1 MYHLSK
7 RFTVPFLVLG
17 LLLAASLA
25 CGSGTVSPTAEQAQ
39 APTTTVSEATE
50 SLESTNTPEPTPV
63 PPTPTPQ
70 PIGMNRGNPFPRS
83 EVVSAPNWDT
93 QVLEVVRGDEAW
105 QAIQAA
111 NQFNEPA
118 PEGMEYLLV
127 KLHVK
132 STYADS
138 DEHSISGSD
147 FKVTGDRLIEYFTAS
162 VVEPDP
168 QLDAQLFAGGETEGW
183 SSYLIGQGESNLI
196 LIVDELL
203 SFDENRLRFIALD
216 DGASISVAPELSDI
230 EPTDL
235 GKERGS
241 PAPFGEAVTT
251 EDWQVTLLEVVRG
264 DEAWTMVQEANRFND
279 PPEEGMEY
287 IAVKVHVRYIS
298 TVDES
303 AQMDGSYFKTT
314 GSASVLY
321 DWPSVVEPSPEL
333 SITLFPGGEY
343 EGWVILQAAQ
353 DETDL
358 IAVFEPLLDF
368 SGKNKRFLSLEP

>member
-25 CGSGTVSPTAEQAQ
+25 CGSETASPTAEQAQ
-39 APTTTVSEATE
+39 APATTASEATE
-50 SLESTNTPEPTPV
+50 SLEPTNTPEPTPV

-70 PIGMNRGNPFPRS
+70 PIGMSRSNPFPRS
-83 EVVSAPNWDT
+83 EVVSAPNWDV
-93 QVLEVVRGDEAW
+93 QVLEIVRGDEAW

-168 QLDAQLFAGGETEGW
+168 QLDAQLFTEGETEGW
-183 SSYLIGQGESNLI
+183 SSYLIGQGEGNLI
-196 LIVDELL
+196 PHH
-203 SFDENRLRFIALD
+203 SRNRKALC
-216 DGASISVAPELSDI
+216 
-230 EPTDL
+230 
-235 GKERGS
+235 
-241 PAPFGEAVTT
+241 
-251 EDWQVTLLEVVRG
+251 
-264 DEAWTMVQEANRFND
+264 
-279 PPEEGMEY
+279 
-287 IAVKVHVRYIS
+287 
-298 TVDES
+298 
-303 AQMDGSYFKTT
+303 
-314 GSASVLY
+314 
-321 DWPSVVEPSPEL
+321 
-333 SITLFPGGEY
+333 
-343 EGWVILQAAQ
+343 
-353 DETDL
+353 
-358 IAVFEPLLDF
+358 
-368 SGKNKRFLSLEP
+368 

>member
-7 RFTVPFLVLG
+7 RFAVPFLVLG

-25 CGSGTVSPTAEQAQ
+25 CGSETVSPTAEQAQ
-39 APTTTVSEATE
+39 APPTTASEATE
-50 SLESTNTPEPTPV
+50 SLEPANTPEPTSV

-70 PIGMNRGNPFPRS
+70 PIGMNRSNPFPRS
-83 EVVSAPNWDT
+83 EVVSAPNWDA

-138 DEHSISGSD
+138 DEHLISGSD

-168 QLDAQLFAGGETEGW
+168 QLDAQLFTGGETEGW
-183 SSYLIGQGESNLI
+183 SPYLIGQGEGNLI
-196 LIVDELL
+196 LIVDELM

-216 DGASISVAPELSDI
+216 EGASISVAPELGDI
-230 EPTDL
+230 RPTDL
-235 GKERGS
+235 GKERGN
-241 PAPFGEAVTT
+241 PAPLGETVTT
-251 EDWQVTLLEVVRG
+251 EDWEVTILEVVRG
-264 DEAWTMVQEANRFND
+264 DDAWTMVQEANQFND

-303 AQMDGSYFKTT
+303 TQIDDSYFKTT

-321 DWPSVVEPSPEL
+321 DWPSVVDPSPEL
-333 SITLFPGGEY
+333 NITFFPGGEY
-343 EGWVILQAAQ
+343 EGWVILQSAQ
-353 DETDL
+353 GETDL
-358 IAVFEPLLDF
+358 VAVFEPLFDF
-368 SGKNKRFLSLEP
+368 SGENKRFLSLEP